1 MDGWCI
7 STKLLLLT
15 ILLVLLVLAML
26 LVCTFVVI
34 FVRTFANWGLCRR
47 HCGAASHFLDL
58 TLFTLL
64 INRRRRRSKGL
75 SFIYFW
81 FIHKKPMYKFII
93 RKIGLATPPTHFHPF
108 YVTKFVISSIT
119 LHEKIEIIII
129 ANMRMIDMDMFICV
143 THTHIGLN

>member
-34 FVRTFANWGLCRR
+34 FVRTFVNWGLCRR

-81 FIHKKPMYKFII
+81 FIHKKTYVLVYNKENWPCNS
-93 RKIGLATPPTHFHPF
+93 PHPLSPILCNKVCYF
-108 YVTKFVISSIT
+108 FNYIT
-119 LHEKIEIIII
+119 WE
-129 ANMRMIDMDMFICV
+129 NWNNYYC
-143 THTHIGLN
+143 